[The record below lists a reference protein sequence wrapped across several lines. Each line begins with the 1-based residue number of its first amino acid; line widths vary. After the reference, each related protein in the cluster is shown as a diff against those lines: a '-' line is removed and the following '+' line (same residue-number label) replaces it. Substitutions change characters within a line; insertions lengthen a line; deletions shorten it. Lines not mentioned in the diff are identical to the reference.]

1 MKISYNNKKAFSLI
15 ELSIVILIIGILV
28 AGVTQSSRLVRQIRL
43 STAQQLTRSSEVS
56 TVKDIVFWA
65 ETTLD
70 NAMVN
75 TANGFSFDENSPILT
90 WNDNNPQS
98 TLKFNVA
105 QSNAAYQPL
114 FRGSGI
120 NGLPSLS
127 FNGGQLLLSSINS
140 APLPANDK
148 DYTFVIVW
156 RANTVNAANGQIL
169 MSQDSQSANLNNL
182 GSCYIT
188 PAGVYGFA
196 GNNNDLT
203 SVGVTANKDYITI
216 IVVNNNVANNIS
228 IYTNSNTAANGG
240 TSGPGGNYTTL
251 SLGNYYF
258 GFGGRLQYAQLFSGL
273 ISEAI
278 VIDRTINAE
287 EIRVINNYLSKK
299 YAIKIS

>member
-56 TVKDIVFWA
+56 TIKDIVFWA

-98 TLKFNVA
+98 TLKFNVT
-105 QSNAAYQPL
+105 QSNTANQPL
-114 FRGSGI
+114 YKGVGI

-127 FNGGQLLLSSINS
+127 FNGGQLLLSPINS
-140 APLPANDK
+140 VPLPANDK
-148 DYTFVIVW
+148 NYTFVIVW
-156 RANTVNAANGQIL
+156 RANTVNAGNGQIL
-169 MSQDSQSANLNNL
+169 MSQDSQTAVMNTL
-182 GSCYIT
+182 GSYYIT
-188 PAGVYGFA
+188 PGGVYGFA

-203 SVGVTANKDYITI
+203 NVGVTANKDYISL

-228 IYTNSNTAANGG
+228 IYTNSNTAVNGA
-240 TSGPGGNYTTL
+240 TSGAGGNYTTL
-251 SLGNYYF
+251 TLGSYYF
-258 GFGGRLQYAQLFSGL
+258 GFGGRVQYAQFYSGL

-287 EIRVINNYLSKK
+287 EIRVIHFF
-299 YAIKIS
+299 